1 MRKKIP
7 TGEFFAKQLLFAGNA
22 NVVVVGNVVIA
33 VAMVV
38 VVVAVAMVV
47 VVVAVAMVVG
57 NVVVTC

>member
-1 MRKKIP
+1 MRKKISHWRI
-7 TGEFFAKQLLFAGNA
+7 FAKQLLFAGNA

-38 VVVAVAMVV
+38 
-47 VVVAVAMVVG
+47 G